1 MERAIGVFDSGVGG
15 LTVLNSIKSLL
26 PNENIIYIGDNYHC
40 PYGDKTPAQLFK
52 YASGIVEYFI
62 KQNVKLIVLAC
73 NTTSS
78 TVLERL
84 QMTYPEVMIIGVI
97 DATVNDFINRK
108 VANTLIIATV
118 ATIKSNKYPETIKQI
133 DSKIET
139 FSLATPKL
147 VPLVES
153 GKYKEGIYDVL
164 HEYLDDYK
172 EKVQSIILGCTHYPI
187 LKEQIENVLPNIEYV
202 SSSEAISKSVK
213 DILSKKKLLNLNKSN
228 YIKIYTTGDVDEFI
242 YSSSGFFDYTNLKV
256 EHLIIDGAI
265 KY

>member
-213 DILSKKKLLNLNKSN
+213 DILSKKKLLNLNKNN
-228 YIKIYTTGDVDEFI
+228 YIKIYTTGDDDEFI

-256 EHLIIDGAI
+256 EHLIID
-265 KY
+265 

>member
-1 MERAIGVFDSGVGG
+1 MERAIGVFDSGVDG

-139 FSLATPKL
+139 FSLATTKL

-213 DILSKKKLLNLNKSN
+213 DILSKKKLLNLNKNN

-256 EHLIIDGAI
+256 EHLIID
-265 KY
+265 

>member
-15 LTVLNSIKSLL
+15 LTVLNSIRSLL

-40 PYGDKTPAQLFK
+40 PYGDKTPAQLFE
-52 YASGIVEYFI
+52 YASDIVEYFI
-62 KQNVKLIVLAC
+62 RQDVKLIVLAC

-97 DATVNDFINRK
+97 DATVNDFIRRK
-108 VANTLIIATV
+108 VANTLIIATA
-118 ATIKSNKYPETIKQI
+118 ATIKSNKYHETIKQI

-153 GKYKEGIYDVL
+153 GKYKNGIDQIL

-172 EKVQSIILGCTHYPI
+172 GKVQSIILGCTHYPI
-187 LKEQIENVLPNIEYV
+187 LKEQIKNVLPNIEYV
-202 SSSEAISKSVK
+202 SSSEAISKNVK
-213 DILSKKKLLNLNKSN
+213 DILSSQKLLNFNKNN
-228 YIKIYTTGDVDEFI
+228 YIRIYTTGDVDEFI

-256 EHLIIDGAI
+256 EHLIID
-265 KY
+265 

>member
-1 MERAIGVFDSGVGG
+1 M
-15 LTVLNSIKSLL
+15 L

-213 DILSKKKLLNLNKSN
+213 DILSKKKLLNLNKNN

-256 EHLIIDGAI
+256 EHLIID
-265 KY
+265 

>member
-1 MERAIGVFDSGVGG
+1 MYKRQ
-15 LTVLNSIKSLL
+15 
-26 PNENIIYIGDNYHC
+26 

-153 GKYKEGIYDVL
+153 CLLYT
-164 HEYLDDYK
+164 
-172 EKVQSIILGCTHYPI
+172 SI
-187 LKEQIENVLPNIEYV
+187 
-202 SSSEAISKSVK
+202 
-213 DILSKKKLLNLNKSN
+213 
-228 YIKIYTTGDVDEFI
+228 
-242 YSSSGFFDYTNLKV
+242 
-256 EHLIIDGAI
+256 
-265 KY
+265 

>member
-40 PYGDKTPAQLFK
+40 PYGDKTLAQLFK

-213 DILSKKKLLNLNKSN
+213 DILSKKKLLNLNKNN

-256 EHLIIDGAI
+256 EHLIID
-265 KY
+265 

>member
-26 PNENIIYIGDNYHC
+26 PNENIIYIGDNHHC

-213 DILSKKKLLNLNKSN
+213 DILSKKKLLNLNKNN

-256 EHLIIDGAI
+256 EHLIID
-265 KY
+265 

>member
-73 NTTSS
+73 ITTSS
-78 TVLERL
+78 TVLVRL

-164 HEYLDDYK
+164 HEYLDEYK
-172 EKVQSIILGCTHYPI
+172 ERIQSIILGCTHYPI

-256 EHLIIDGAI
+256 EHLIID
-265 KY
+265 

>member
-1 MERAIGVFDSGVGG
+1 MERAIGVYDSGVGG

-213 DILSKKKLLNLNKSN
+213 DILSKKKLLNLNKNN

-256 EHLIIDGAI
+256 EHLIID
-265 KY
+265 